1 VPFFAVIFSVQFLPQ
16 YPRALECD
24 DLPWCEHHVVSSGS
38 VPAFSFWFL
47 FHAEFSETGNQYF
60 DGFNEIFPGEAFG
73 YGIDNVVISPCF
85 SR

>member
-1 VPFFAVIFSVQFLPQ
+1 
-16 YPRALECD
+16 LECD
-24 DLPWCEHHVVSSGS
+24 DLPWYEHHVVSSGS

-73 YGIDNVVISPCF
+73 FGYGIDNVVISPCF